1 MLIDSISISASP
13 SILLIMDNSLVFCFF
28 ARKATAE
35 FFAARQAF
43 LSSIKHKES
52 PASSLGKSLIK
63 RAFKRLCDLAFSNKR
78 PKLPL
83 GLKFVGFSF
92 VLSCIYEKIP
102 QFCQLMFCSSM
113 GIINNVLSKVVGS
126 RNDRLIKKYSGQV
139 SKINSLEAQM
149 QSMSD
154 VDLASIT
161 AKFKQR
167 IVNNETMDG
176 ILPEAFAAV
185 REASQRTLGLRHYDV
200 QLIGGMV
207 LHEGCISEM
216 GTGEGKTLVATL
228 PAYLNALFG
237 KKVHV
242 VTVNDYLA
250 SRDAE
255 WMGRV
260 FSFLGLTVGTSIS
273 GMSGEE
279 KQKAY
284 SCDITYATNNE
295 LGFDY
300 LRDNM
305 AFSSEQ
311 KMLQELSF
319 AIIDEVDSILID
331 EARTPL
337 VISGPSGDHGQVYK
351 AINTMIP
358 KFTLQI
364 EEGQGKETE
373 VITPGD
379 YTVDEKH
386 KQVFLSDDGHEKAEE
401 MLIEAGALTQGSSLY
416 DASNIIL
423 LQHLISGLRAHVL
436 FQKNVHYIV
445 KNDEVVIVD
454 EFTGRTMEGRR
465 WSEGLHQAIEAKEN
479 VSIKQ
484 ENQTLASITYQN
496 YFRLYDKL
504 SGMTGTAETE
514 ATELQDIYGL
524 EVVVVPPNTASART
538 DLSDLI
544 YGTMEEKLD
553 SVLKDIVDCQARKQP
568 VLVGT
573 SSIESS
579 ESVSAILQKNN
590 IKHEVLN
597 AKQHERE
604 AEIVANAGAPG
615 AVTISTNMAG
625 RGTDIVLGGRLI
637 DDASETKIKA
647 WKEMHD
653 DVLKAGGLHIIGTE
667 RNESR
672 RVDNQLRGRAG
683 RQGDV
688 GSTRFYLSLEDS
700 LMKIFAS
707 EKTASMMK
715 KLGMEEGE
723 ALEHSW
729 LNRTIAN
736 AQKKVEG
743 MHYDARKHLLEY
755 DDVANDQRKV
765 VYELRDELMGKEDVR
780 ERFETIRDEVI
791 SDLFAQHISPQ
802 TLEEDWDVEGL
813 NDTLVKSYGADLPIQ
828 GMVDQGM
835 DIDEMLEVIKAGFA
849 KSHEV
854 KTEKLG
860 PETMRTFEKAVMLRA
875 LDHHWKEHLA
885 VMDQLR
891 QSVNLRGYGQKN
903 PVQEYKRESFVM
915 FTELLETINNE
926 IVKALCS
933 VSFEQVDRQQKE
945 IIEEREQA
953 ERPEPLQRKVPP
965 PRRAKIQQPSRNLKV
980 GRNDPCP
987 CGSGKKYKQCH
998 G

>member
-1 MLIDSISISASP
+1 MS
-13 SILLIMDNSLVFCFF
+13 
-28 ARKATAE
+28 
-35 FFAARQAF
+35 
-43 LSSIKHKES
+43 
-52 PASSLGKSLIK
+52 
-63 RAFKRLCDLAFSNKR
+63 
-78 PKLPL
+78 
-83 GLKFVGFSF
+83 
-92 VLSCIYEKIP
+92 
-102 QFCQLMFCSSM
+102 
-113 GIINNVLSKVVGS
+113 IINNVLSKVLGS
-126 RNDRLIKKYSGQV
+126 HNDRLIKKYNGQV
-139 SKINSLEAQM
+139 NKINSLEEHM
-149 QSMSD
+149 KSLSDSDLSSMTDKLKERLKEKES
-154 VDLASIT
+154 VES
-161 AKFKQR
+161 
-167 IVNNETMDG
+167 V
-176 ILPEAFAAV
+176 LPEAFAVV

-207 LHEGCISEM
+207 LDEGSISEM

-228 PAYLNALFG
+228 PAYLNAITG
-237 KKVHV
+237 KQVHI

-255 WMGRV
+255 WMGKV
-260 FSFLGLTVGTSIS
+260 FSFLGLSVGTSIS

-305 AFSSEQ
+305 AFSQEQ
-311 KMLQELSF
+311 KMQKELSF

-337 VISGPSGDHGQVYK
+337 VISGPTGDHAQVYK
-351 AINTMIP
+351 AINKMIP
-358 KFTLQI
+358 SFTLQT
-364 EEGQGKETE
+364 EKGEGKEVE
-373 VITPGD
+373 IILPGD
-379 YTVDEKH
+379 YTLDEKH
-386 KQVFLSDDGHEKAEE
+386 KQVFLSDDGHIKAED
-401 MLIEAGALTQGSSLY
+401 MLIEAGALKEGSSLY
-416 DASNIIL
+416 DASNIML

-436 FQKNVHYIV
+436 FQKNVDYIV
-445 KNDEVVIVD
+445 QNDDVVIVD

-496 YFRLYDKL
+496 YFRLYEKL
-504 SGMTGTAETE
+504 AGMTGTAETE

-524 EVVVVPPNTASART
+524 EVVVVPPNTKSTRV
-538 DLSDLI
+538 DHSDLI
-544 YGTMEEKLD
+544 YGTMDEKLD
-553 SVLKDIVDCQARKQP
+553 AAIKDIQDCQKRQQP

-573 SSIESS
+573 NSIESS
-579 ESVSAILQKNN
+579 ESVSALLKKHKIN
-590 IKHEVLN
+590 HEVLN

-604 AEIVANAGAPG
+604 AEIIANAGAPG

-625 RGTDIVLGGRLI
+625 RGTDIVLGGRLPEGAN
-637 DDASETKIKA
+637 DADRQA
-647 WKEMHD
+647 WKKRHNAVID
-653 DVLKAGGLHIIGTE
+653 SGGLHIVGTE

-683 RQGDV
+683 RQGDI
-688 GSTRFYLSLEDS
+688 GSTRFYLSLEDN

-707 EKTASMMK
+707 EKTAAMMK
-715 KLGMEEGE
+715 KLGMKEGE

-729 LNRTIAN
+729 LNKTIAN

-765 VYELRDELMGKEDVR
+765 VYELRDELMGTEDVKVR
-780 ERFETIRDEVI
+780 YEIIRDGVI
-791 SDLFAQHISPQ
+791 SDLFADHISPKA
-802 TLEEDWDVEGL
+802 LEEDWDIKGL
-813 NDTLVKSYGADLPIQ
+813 QDILLRSYGTDIPLQ

-835 DIDEMLEVIKAGFA
+835 EVQKILEVIQNGFSV
-849 KSHEV
+849 SHKV
-854 KTEKLG
+854 KEDRLG
-860 PETMRTFEKAVMLRA
+860 IEPMRTFEKAVMLRA

-903 PVQEYKRESFVM
+903 PVQEFKRESFSM
-915 FTELLETINNE
+915 FTELLDTINIE
-926 IVKALCS
+926 IVQALCS
-933 VSFEQVDRQQKE
+933 VNLEQVSTQQEKILE
-945 IIEEREQA
+945 EQA
-953 ERPEPLQRKVPP
+953 QEEKPRQPQRAAPP
-965 PRRAKIQQPSRNLKV
+965 KRRMASSKQPIKNLKV

>member
-1 MLIDSISISASP
+1 MS
-13 SILLIMDNSLVFCFF
+13 
-28 ARKATAE
+28 
-35 FFAARQAF
+35 
-43 LSSIKHKES
+43 
-52 PASSLGKSLIK
+52 
-63 RAFKRLCDLAFSNKR
+63 
-78 PKLPL
+78 
-83 GLKFVGFSF
+83 
-92 VLSCIYEKIP
+92 
-102 QFCQLMFCSSM
+102 
-113 GIINNVLSKVVGS
+113 IINNVLSKVLGS
-126 RNDRLIKKYSGQV
+126 HNDRLIKKYNSQV
-139 SKINSLEAQM
+139 NKINSLEEHM
-149 QSMSD
+149 KSLSDSDLSSMTD
-154 VDLASIT
+154 KL
-161 AKFKQR
+161 KERLKE
-167 IVNNETMDG
+167 NESVESV
-176 ILPEAFAAV
+176 LPEAFAVV

-207 LHEGCISEM
+207 LDEGSISEM

-228 PAYLNALFG
+228 PAYLNAITG
-237 KKVHV
+237 KQVHI

-255 WMGRV
+255 WMGKV
-260 FSFLGLTVGTSIS
+260 FSFLGLSVGTSIS

-305 AFSSEQ
+305 AFSQEQ
-311 KMLQELSF
+311 KMQKELSF

-337 VISGPSGDHGQVYK
+337 VISGPTGDHAQVYK
-351 AINTMIP
+351 AINKMIP
-358 KFTLQI
+358 SFTLQT
-364 EEGQGKETE
+364 EKGEGKEVE
-373 VITPGD
+373 IILPGD
-379 YTVDEKH
+379 YTLDEKH
-386 KQVFLSDDGHEKAEE
+386 KQVFLSDDGHIKAED
-401 MLIEAGALTQGSSLY
+401 MLIEAGALKEGSSLY
-416 DASNIIL
+416 DASNIML

-436 FQKNVHYIV
+436 FQKNVDYIV
-445 KNDEVVIVD
+445 QNDDVVIVD

-496 YFRLYDKL
+496 YFRLYEKL
-504 SGMTGTAETE
+504 AGMTGTAETE

-524 EVVVVPPNTASART
+524 EVVVVPPNTKSTRV
-538 DLSDLI
+538 DHSDLI
-544 YGTMEEKLD
+544 YGTMDEKLD
-553 SVLKDIVDCQARKQP
+553 AAIKDIQDCQKRQQP

-573 SSIESS
+573 NSIESS
-579 ESVSAILQKNN
+579 ESVSALLKKHKIN
-590 IKHEVLN
+590 HEVLN

-604 AEIVANAGAPG
+604 AEIIANAGAPG

-625 RGTDIVLGGRLI
+625 RGTDIVLGGRLPEGAN
-637 DDASETKIKA
+637 DADRQA
-647 WKEMHD
+647 WKKRHNAVID
-653 DVLKAGGLHIIGTE
+653 SGGLHIVGTE

-683 RQGDV
+683 RQGDI
-688 GSTRFYLSLEDS
+688 GSTRFYLSLEDN

-707 EKTASMMK
+707 EKTAAMMK
-715 KLGMEEGE
+715 KLGMKEGE

-729 LNRTIAN
+729 LNKTIAN

-765 VYELRDELMGKEDVR
+765 VYELRDELMGTEDVKVR
-780 ERFETIRDEVI
+780 YEIIRDGVI
-791 SDLFAQHISPQ
+791 SDLFADHISPKA
-802 TLEEDWDVEGL
+802 LEEDWDIKGL
-813 NDTLVKSYGADLPIQ
+813 QDILLRSYGTDIPLQ

-835 DIDEMLEVIKAGFA
+835 EVQKILEVIQNGFSA
-849 KSHEV
+849 SHKV
-854 KTEKLG
+854 KEDRLG
-860 PETMRTFEKAVMLRA
+860 IEPMRTFEKAVMLRA

-903 PVQEYKRESFVM
+903 PVQEFKRESFSM
-915 FTELLETINNE
+915 FTELLDTINIE
-926 IVKALCS
+926 IVQALCS
-933 VSFEQVDRQQKE
+933 VNLEQVSTQQEKILE
-945 IIEEREQA
+945 EQA
-953 ERPEPLQRKVPP
+953 QEEKPRQPQRAAPP
-965 PRRAKIQQPSRNLKV
+965 KRRMASSKQPIKNVKV

>member
-1 MLIDSISISASP
+1 MS
-13 SILLIMDNSLVFCFF
+13 
-28 ARKATAE
+28 
-35 FFAARQAF
+35 
-43 LSSIKHKES
+43 
-52 PASSLGKSLIK
+52 
-63 RAFKRLCDLAFSNKR
+63 
-78 PKLPL
+78 
-83 GLKFVGFSF
+83 
-92 VLSCIYEKIP
+92 
-102 QFCQLMFCSSM
+102 
-113 GIINNVLSKVVGS
+113 IINNVLSKVLGS
-126 RNDRLIKKYSGQV
+126 HNDRLIKKYNSQV
-139 SKINSLEAQM
+139 NKINSLEEYM
-149 QSMSD
+149 KSLSDSDLSSMTDRLKERLKEKES
-154 VDLASIT
+154 VES
-161 AKFKQR
+161 
-167 IVNNETMDG
+167 V
-176 ILPEAFAAV
+176 LPEAFAVV

-207 LHEGCISEM
+207 LDEGSISEM

-228 PAYLNALFG
+228 PAYLNAITG
-237 KKVHV
+237 KQVHI

-255 WMGRV
+255 WMGKV
-260 FSFLGLTVGTSIS
+260 FSFLGLSVGTSIS

-305 AFSSEQ
+305 AFSQEQ
-311 KMLQELSF
+311 KMQKELSF

-337 VISGPSGDHGQVYK
+337 VISGPTGDHSQVYK
-351 AINTMIP
+351 AINKMIP
-358 KFTLQI
+358 SFTLQT
-364 EEGQGKETE
+364 EKGEGKEVE
-373 VITPGD
+373 IILPGD
-379 YTVDEKH
+379 YTLDEKH
-386 KQVFLSDDGHEKAEE
+386 KQVFLSDDGHIKAED
-401 MLIEAGALTQGSSLY
+401 MLIEAGALKEGSSLY
-416 DASNIIL
+416 DASNIML

-436 FQKNVHYIV
+436 FQKNVDYIV
-445 KNDEVVIVD
+445 QNDDVVIVD

-496 YFRLYDKL
+496 YFRLYEKL
-504 SGMTGTAETE
+504 AGMTGTAETE

-524 EVVVVPPNTASART
+524 EVVVVPPNTKSTRV
-538 DLSDLI
+538 DHSDLI
-544 YGTMEEKLD
+544 YGTMDEKLD
-553 SVLKDIVDCQARKQP
+553 AAIKDIQDCQKRQQP

-573 SSIESS
+573 NSIESS
-579 ESVSAILQKNN
+579 ESVSALLKKHKIN
-590 IKHEVLN
+590 HEVLN

-604 AEIVANAGAPG
+604 AEIIANAGAPG

-625 RGTDIVLGGRLI
+625 RGTDIVLGGRLPEGAN
-637 DDASETKIKA
+637 DADRQA
-647 WKEMHD
+647 WKKRHNAVID
-653 DVLKAGGLHIIGTE
+653 SGGLHIVGTE

-683 RQGDV
+683 RQGDI
-688 GSTRFYLSLEDS
+688 GSTRFYLSLEDN

-707 EKTASMMK
+707 EKTAAMMK
-715 KLGMEEGE
+715 KLGMKEGE

-729 LNRTIAN
+729 LNKTIAN

-765 VYELRDELMGKEDVR
+765 VYELRDELMGTEDVKVR
-780 ERFETIRDEVI
+780 YEIIRDGVI
-791 SDLFAQHISPQ
+791 SDLFADHISPKA
-802 TLEEDWDVEGL
+802 LEEDWDIKGL
-813 NDTLVKSYGADLPIQ
+813 QDILLRSYGTDIPLQ

-835 DIDEMLEVIKAGFA
+835 EVQKILEVIQNGFSV
-849 KSHEV
+849 SHKV
-854 KTEKLG
+854 KEDRLG
-860 PETMRTFEKAVMLRA
+860 IEPMRTFEKAVMLRA

-903 PVQEYKRESFVM
+903 PVQEFKRESFSM
-915 FTELLETINNE
+915 FTELLDTINIE
-926 IVKALCS
+926 IVQALCS
-933 VSFEQVDRQQKE
+933 VNLEQVSTQQEKILE
-945 IIEEREQA
+945 EQA
-953 ERPEPLQRKVPP
+953 QEEKPRQPQRAAPP
-965 PRRAKIQQPSRNLKV
+965 KRRIVSSKQPARNLKV

>member
-1 MLIDSISISASP
+1 MS
-13 SILLIMDNSLVFCFF
+13 
-28 ARKATAE
+28 
-35 FFAARQAF
+35 
-43 LSSIKHKES
+43 
-52 PASSLGKSLIK
+52 
-63 RAFKRLCDLAFSNKR
+63 
-78 PKLPL
+78 
-83 GLKFVGFSF
+83 
-92 VLSCIYEKIP
+92 
-102 QFCQLMFCSSM
+102 
-113 GIINNVLSKVVGS
+113 IINNVLSKIVGS
-126 RNDRLIKKYSGQV
+126 RNDRLIKKYSTQV
-139 SKINSLEAQM
+139 AKINSLEEDM
-149 QSMSD
+149 QSLSD
-154 VDLASIT
+154 DELSST
-161 AKFKQR
+161 TNKLKQR
-167 IVNNETMDG
+167 IQNKESLDS
-176 ILPEAFAAV
+176 ILPEAFAIV

-228 PAYLNALFG
+228 PAYVNAICG
-237 KKVHV
+237 HKVHI

-260 FSFLGLTVGTSIS
+260 FSFLGLTVGVSIS

-279 KQKAY
+279 KQQAY

-305 AFSSEQ
+305 AFSSDQ
-311 KMLQELSF
+311 KMLQDLSF

-337 VISGPSGDHGQVYK
+337 VISGPTGDHGEVYK
-351 AINTMIP
+351 LINTMIP

-364 EEGQGKETE
+364 EEGQGKEA
-373 VITPGD
+373 VIVTHGD

-386 KQVFLSDDGHEKAEE
+386 KQVFLSDDGHVKAED
-401 MLIEAGALTQGSSLY
+401 MLIEAGALTEGSSLY

-436 FQKNVHYIV
+436 FKKNVHYIV

-465 WSEGLHQAIEAKEN
+465 WSEGLHQAIEAKEH

-553 SVLKDIVDCQARKQP
+553 SVLNDIVDCQARMQP

-579 ESVSAILQKNN
+579 ESVSAILQKNK
-590 IKHEVLN
+590 IKHEILN

-625 RGTDIVLGGRLI
+625 RGTDIVLGGRLLEG
-637 DDASETKIKA
+637 ASEKENQA
-647 WKEMHD
+647 WSERHD
-653 DVLKAGGLHIIGTE
+653 SVIRAGGLHIIGTE

-707 EKTASMMK
+707 EKTAAMMK
-715 KLGMEEGE
+715 KLGMKEGE

-765 VYELRDELMGKEDVR
+765 VYELRDELMGKDDVR

-802 TLEEDWDVEGL
+802 VLEDDWDVEGL
-813 NDTLVKSYGADLPIQ
+813 KNTLLASFGTDLPLQ
-828 GMVDQGM
+828 GMINEGM
-835 DIDEMLEVIKAGFA
+835 DVDEILRMIQKGFA

-854 KTEKLG
+854 KEQVIGTDS
-860 PETMRTFEKAVMLRA
+860 MRTFEKAVMLRA

-903 PVQEYKRESFVM
+903 PVQEYKRESFDM
-915 FTELLETINNE
+915 FTELLDTINIE
-926 IVKALCS
+926 IVKALSS
-933 VSFEQVDRQQKE
+933 VKLEQVAPQQKE
-945 IIEEREQA
+945 ITEERAKDKNPASPQREAAHAHRAPAIQ
-953 ERPEPLQRKVPP
+953 RPK
-965 PRRAKIQQPSRNLKV
+965 KNLKV

>member
-1 MLIDSISISASP
+1 MS
-13 SILLIMDNSLVFCFF
+13 
-28 ARKATAE
+28 
-35 FFAARQAF
+35 
-43 LSSIKHKES
+43 
-52 PASSLGKSLIK
+52 
-63 RAFKRLCDLAFSNKR
+63 
-78 PKLPL
+78 
-83 GLKFVGFSF
+83 
-92 VLSCIYEKIP
+92 
-102 QFCQLMFCSSM
+102 
-113 GIINNVLSKVVGS
+113 IINNVLSKVIGS

-139 SKINSLEAQM
+139 AKINALEAQM
-149 QSMSD
+149 ESMSD
-154 VDLASIT
+154 DELSSIT
-161 AKFKQR
+161 ARLKQR
-167 IVNNETMDG
+167 AKNNETTED

-228 PAYLNALFG
+228 PAYLNAIFG
-237 KKVHV
+237 NKVHV

-255 WMGRV
+255 WMGKI

-305 AFSSEQ
+305 AFSSDQ
-311 KMLQELSF
+311 KMLQDLSF

-358 KFTLQI
+358 RFTLQI
-364 EEGQGKETE
+364 ERGQGKEIE
-373 VITPGD
+373 IITPGD

-386 KQVFLSDDGHEKAEE
+386 KQVFLSDDGHVKAED
-401 MLIEAGALTQGSSLY
+401 MLIEAGALTEGSTLY
-416 DASNIIL
+416 DPSNIIL

-445 KNDEVVIVD
+445 KNDEVIIVD

-496 YFRLYDKL
+496 YFRLYGKL

-514 ATELQDIYGL
+514 AAELQDIYGL

-538 DLSDLI
+538 DFSDLI
-544 YGTMEEKLD
+544 YGTMDEKLD
-553 SVLKDIVDCQARKQP
+553 AVLKDIVECQERLQP

-579 ESVSAILQKNN
+579 ESVSDILKKNK

-625 RGTDIVLGGRLI
+625 RGTDIVLGGRPLEGAS
-637 DDASETKIKA
+637 DSEKKSWAENHDAVI
-647 WKEMHD
+647 
-653 DVLKAGGLHIIGTE
+653 KAGGLHIIGTE

-715 KLGMEEGE
+715 KLGMKEGE

-729 LNRTIAN
+729 LNKTIAN

-780 ERFETIRDEVI
+780 ERFETIRDDVI
-791 SDLFAQHISPQ
+791 SDLFAQHISPL
-802 TLEEDWDVEGL
+802 TLEEDWDVDGL
-813 NDTLVKSYGADLPIQ
+813 KDILQKKYGTELPLQ
-828 GMVDQGM
+828 GMVEQGM
-835 DIDEMLEVIKAGFA
+835 DVDEMLDVIKAGFA
-849 KSHEV
+849 KSHEI
-854 KTEKLG
+854 KTQKLG
-860 PETMRTFEKAVMLRA
+860 AESMRTFEKAVMLRA

-903 PVQEYKRESFVM
+903 PVQEYKRESFEM
-915 FTELLETINNE
+915 FTELLETINTE
-926 IVKALCS
+926 IVQALCS
-933 VSFEQVDRQQKE
+933 VSFEQVDRQQRE
-945 IIEEREQA
+945 INEERDQA
-953 ERPEPLQRKVPP
+953 ERPDQAQRKAPP
-965 PRRAKIQQPSRNLKV
+965 PRSAAIKKPQRNVKV